1 MSSSALLQLE
11 ALALAG
17 RPQTVSEPCEVLRE
31 ICEEDLPLLRAELT
45 EHNWGR
51 ARATQGV
58 GQLTALRMGHQQLAQ
73 MLAAGMA
80 PQEAAWATGRSIAS
94 VSSLLSDPAFQ
105 ELLAYYSENQRER
118 DFNAFERLVT
128 LGGTAMGVLQERL
141 EENPDKF
148 SNNEL
153 RQLMEASMD
162 RSAAPAKGA
171 GNAQGGAHGPVSVN
185 IRFVGAPERVAPD
198 AALDAKEV
206 RGVEILS
213 APVNEESEE

>member
-1 MSSSALLQLE
+1 MASSALLQLE

-17 RPQTVSEPCEVLRE
+17 RQSAPSEPVEVLRE
-31 ICEEDLPLLRAELT
+31 VTEEDLPLLRGELR

-51 ARATQGV
+51 QRAQSGV
-58 GQLTALRMGHQQLAQ
+58 GSLTALRMGHQQLAQ
-73 MLAAGMA
+73 MLASGMD
-80 PQEAAWATGRSIAS
+80 PKEAAWACGRSVAG
-94 VSSLLSDPAFQ
+94 VQSLLSDPAFQ
-105 ELLAYYSENQRER
+105 ELLAYYAENQRER

-141 EENPDKF
+141 EESPERF

-171 GNAQGGAHGPVSVN
+171 GAAARGGAPSGVSVS
-185 IRFVGAPERVAPD
+185 IKFVEAARVAPD
-198 AALDAKEV
+198 PALDAREV
-206 RGVEILS
+206 RTIEASVGS
-213 APVNEESEE
+213 NEEGD

>member
-1 MSSSALLQLE
+1 MSSALLQLE

-17 RPQTVSEPCEVLRE
+17 ARAPSEPCEVLRE
-31 ICEEDLPLLRAELT
+31 ITEEDLPLLRAELT

-51 ARATQGV
+51 ARAQSGV
-58 GQLTALRMGHQQLAQ
+58 GVLTALRMGHQQLAQ
-73 MLAAGMA
+73 MLASGLA
-80 PQEAAWATGRSIAS
+80 PQEAAWATGRSISS
-94 VSSLLSDPAFQ
+94 VQSLLADPAFQ
-105 ELLAYYSENQRER
+105 ELLAYYAENQRER

-148 SNNEL
+148 TNNEL

-171 GNAQGGAHGPVSVN
+171 SGQGHGGGGPVSVN
-185 IRFVGAPERVAPD
+185 IRFVGAPAAPASD

-206 RGVEILS
+206 KAITIS
-213 APVNEESEE
+213 NEESEG

>member
-1 MSSSALLQLE
+1 MSSALLQLE

-17 RPQTVSEPCEVLRE
+17 RQSAPSEPCEVLRE
-31 ICEEDLPLLRAELT
+31 VTEEDLPLLRSELR

-51 ARATQGV
+51 QRAQSGV
-58 GQLTALRMGHQQLAQ
+58 GTLTALRMGHQQLAQ
-73 MLAAGMA
+73 MLASGMD
-80 PQEAAWATGRSIAS
+80 PKEAAWACGRSVAG
-94 VSSLLSDPAFQ
+94 VQSLLSDPAFQ
-105 ELLAYYSENQRER
+105 ELLAYYTENQRER

-171 GNAQGGAHGPVSVN
+171 GAGRGAAPGGVTVSV
-185 IRFVGAPERVAPD
+185 RFVEAGERRASD
-198 AALDAKEV
+198 LALDAKEV
-206 RGVEILS
+206 RTIEANVS
-213 APVNEESEE
+213 SNEEGD